1 MLGCPYRD
9 KNGRMCSRENAV
21 KVIYEPN
28 KDRDIKRNTEE
39 ADLLNLQDKHLR
51 PNMPTTN
58 RATAFE
64 FYKRVTNYLKE
75 NDDLKD
81 LNVNDVK
88 AVVDKARKL
97 LKSVN
102 NTDFLTSTGACFS
115 TAASIAAIFDKK
127 KVAYNVF
134 EGVAGKTP
142 NFKESDLSRLGGNH
156 VWVKALGKRY
166 EYFEGQAEDFPH
178 YSVTAKIDF
187 KKGVK

>member
-1 MLGCPYRD
+1 MEIVRTGTRSDGTKYKYSFDP
-9 KNGRMCSRENAV
+9 
-21 KVIYEPN
+21 EPN
-28 KDRDIKRNTEE
+28 KDRDIERNTEE

-58 RATAFE
+58 RATALE
-64 FYKRVTNYLKE
+64 FYNRVTEHLKSV
-75 NDDLKD
+75 DLKD
-81 LNVNDVK
+81 LDVTDVK
-88 AVVDKARKL
+88 AVVSKAREL
-97 LKSVN
+97 LNETNKN
-102 NTDFLTSTGACFS
+102 DFLTSTGACFS
-115 TAASIAAIFDKK
+115 VAASIAAIFDKK

-142 NFKESDLSRLGGNH
+142 NFKEKDLPRLGGNH

-187 KKGVK
+187 KKGAR